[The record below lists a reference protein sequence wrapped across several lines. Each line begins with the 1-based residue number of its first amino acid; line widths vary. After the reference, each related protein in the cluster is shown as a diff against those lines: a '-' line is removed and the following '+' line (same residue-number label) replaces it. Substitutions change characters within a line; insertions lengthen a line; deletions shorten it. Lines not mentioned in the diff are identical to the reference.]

1 MTTIVAQLKF
11 PIILRKMIPADIGK
25 RFVNPALQ
33 LRQVDDPRVLNVYS
47 GGLAPERRGR
57 IFLRDMGRILT

>member
-1 MTTIVAQLKF
+1 
-11 PIILRKMIPADIGK
+11 MIPADIGK